1 MVKNRFYRFI
11 RATWRPF
18 ATFLH
23 PLRVEGLENLPKDQ
37 PVLLCANHSS
47 AVDPILLI
55 CAMRQDFPL
64 RIMAK
69 KQLMKIPV
77 VGAFLRAIGVFG
89 VDRGNSDIAA
99 VKTSIQS
106 LRDGW
111 NLLVFP
117 EGTRVKEPGSVDVKG
132 GVGMHGHSLRR
143 AAGAGVHRPG
153 QAPVS
158 PGVHH
163 HRKAL

>member
-23 PLRVEGLENLPKDQ
+23 RCGWRDWKISQ
-37 PVLLCANHSS
+37 GS
-47 AVDPILLI
+47 AGTAVRQSLQRRGPILLI

-117 EGTRVKEPGSVDVKG
+117 EGHGSR
-132 GVGMHGHSLRR
+132 SP
-143 AAGAGVHRPG
+143 AAWM
-153 QAPVS
+153 S
-158 PGVHH
+158 
-163 HRKAL
+163 KAA